1 MITERATEKGA
12 PAQGE
17 KPVTPP
23 KNATAGAQI
32 TMADIKAF
40 ALIRTL
46 TKQDNIK
53 FKKIRIRF

>member
-32 TMADIKAF
+32 TMTDIKAF

-53 FKKIRIRF
+53 F